1 MKNVFKKTLEDS
13 TALPPPKL
21 SERSA
26 VDFPNA
32 FSTASHVA
40 SESALRCPRQ
50 SAFRFFAGSLGPAD
64 ASLGAG
70 GRAGHFARHMAPT
83 PGRNDAETR
92 GEDSARDGTAALRS
106 SWDTVGHRGPEIL
119 EGANPRKTRKP
130 TRMSGDGEVPSGAT
144 RVDERASVVDDDDDA
159 PRAKSRPFVRGCSE
173 DASETSQL
181 SNSSR
186 HAEEPEDLTCPVTKM
201 MFRDPV
207 FVAGS
212 GNTYERDAIETFW
225 RTRRDRR
232 DPLTNAHVK
241 NANLFTNWT
250 KRREVD
256 AWLSRHPDQTPEGW
270 PSRSVPPPLEERDAR
285 AKRRR
290 NRTDRGNRGED
301 DDEADDF
308 RRDGNNRFFND
319 AAFAKTF
326 CAAVAA
332 AALLSTAFLAAT
344 APAPPPGFP
353 QFPPGVVASTLKGSS
368 MTGMPAP
375 PAWYAAMKPV
385 KPPSGSRVVA
395 RRGARGALEIII
407 PPLGAMRSDAV
418 AELGFAATWSAF
430 TGAWTVGAFRGP
442 TPAVALFSLPFWGVS
457 AHLGKAA
464 LAAATETTR
473 VVFFPPSDSEIEQS
487 AGDVPCPSVH
497 KNSIDGTFR
506 VSWEAFGRQVGHA
519 GGSLLDLDG
528 GEIVT
533 RAYVNGVPQTG
544 VELREG
550 VKSHAVGRGLHPAE
564 QAFVAELVAAA
575 LAEARDARRAAARGN
590 GSKGED
596 SKGTLET
603 ASETASS
610 RQKRDET
617 FEPTTSPPSDLH
629 PEPVAGPTRARL

>member
-1 MKNVFKKTLEDS
+1 MIS
-13 TALPPPKL
+13 
-21 SERSA
+21 
-26 VDFPNA
+26 PNA
-32 FSTASHVA
+32 FSTAGLVT

-50 SAFRFFAGSLGPAD
+50 SVFAFRAGFKVPWREEP

-70 GRAGHFARHMAPT
+70 GRPQTARHMAPT
-83 PGRNDAETR
+83 LGQDTAETR
-92 GEDSARDGTAALRS
+92 RGDSARDGTAALRAS
-106 SWDTVGHRGPEIL
+106 RDTGSHTVATGIL
-119 EGANPRKTRKP
+119 TSATEFRETRKP
-130 TRMSGDGEVPSGAT
+130 TTRIMSDDGDVRLGPST
-144 RVDERASVVDDDDDA
+144 DDDDDDA
-159 PRAKSRPFVRGCSE
+159 PRTNSHPEFVRGSSE
-173 DASETSQL
+173 DVSETSLL

-186 HAEEPEDLTCPVTKM
+186 HAEEPEDLTCPITKL

-225 RTRRDRR
+225 RDRRDRR
-232 DPLTNAHVK
+232 DPLTNARLK

-256 AWLSRHPDQTPEGW
+256 AWLTRHPTQTPEGW
-270 PSRSVPPPLEERDAR
+270 TSRAAPPPLEARDAR
-285 AKRRR
+285 AAARRRR
-290 NRTDRGNRGED
+290 NDDANGTNDGDANEANEAANEHGLRNRGGGRGGFLNG
-301 DDEADDF
+301 AN
-308 RRDGNNRFFND
+308 G
-319 AAFAKTF
+319 ALPTF

-332 AALLSTAFLAAT
+332 SVLLSTAFLAAT
-344 APAPPPGFP
+344 SPAPPPGFP
-353 QFPPGVVASTLKGSS
+353 QFPPGVVASTLRGSGV
-368 MTGMPAP
+368 TGMPAP

-385 KPPSGSRVVA
+385 KAPSGSRIRA
-395 RRGARGALEIII
+395 RRGARGALEIVI
-407 PPLGAMRSDAV
+407 PPLGAARGDAV

-487 AGDVPCPSVH
+487 AGDVPCPSVN
-497 KNSIDGTFR
+497 KKSLDGTFR

-564 QAFVAELVAAA
+564 QTFVAELLEAA
-575 LAEARDARRAAARGN
+575 LADARDARATATRGD
-590 GSKGED
+590 GSKVD
-596 SKGTLET
+596 DVRNFSK
-603 ASETASS
+603 
-610 RQKRDET
+610 ET
-617 FEPTTSPPSDLH
+617 FEPATSESPSDLQRK
-629 PEPVAGPTRARL
+629 PVAGPTRARL

>member
-1 MKNVFKKTLEDS
+1 M
-13 TALPPPKL
+13 
-21 SERSA
+21 
-26 VDFPNA
+26 
-32 FSTASHVA
+32 
-40 SESALRCPRQ
+40 
-50 SAFRFFAGSLGPAD
+50 
-64 ASLGAG
+64 
-70 GRAGHFARHMAPT
+70 
-83 PGRNDAETR
+83 
-92 GEDSARDGTAALRS
+92 
-106 SWDTVGHRGPEIL
+106 
-119 EGANPRKTRKP
+119 EGATARETRKP
-130 TRMSGDGEVPSGAT
+130 MSGRMSGDGDVPSGAT
-144 RVDERASVVDDDDDA
+144 RVDERASVDDDDDEDA

-181 SNSSR
+181 YNSSR

-225 RTRRDRR
+225 RSRRDRR

-241 NANLFTNWT
+241 NASLFTNWT

-290 NRTDRGNRGED
+290 NRNDNGNQGNGD
-301 DDEADDF
+301 DDETDGF
-308 RRDGNNRFFND
+308 RGRNGNRFLND
-319 AAFAKTF
+319 AAFIKTF
-326 CAAVAA
+326 CAAVSMT
-332 AALLSTAFLAAT
+332 ALLSTAFLAAT

-375 PAWYAAMKPV
+375 PAWYAAMKTV

-395 RRGARGALEIII
+395 RRGARGALEIVI
-407 PPLGAMRSDAV
+407 PPLGATRSDAV
-418 AELGFAATWSAF
+418 AELGFASTLSAF

-487 AGDVPCPSVH
+487 AGDVPCPSVV
-497 KNSIDGTFR
+497 KKSLDGTFR

-550 VKSHAVGRGLHPAE
+550 VKSHAVGWGLHPAE
-564 QAFVAELVAAA
+564 QTFVAELVAAA
-575 LAEARDARRAAARGN
+575 LADARDARRTKISRGD
-590 GSKGED
+590 GSKVED
-596 SKGTLET
+596 E
-603 ASETASS
+603 
-610 RQKRDET
+610 RNVPDT
-617 FEPTTSPPSDLH
+617 FVPATNTPSDLQR
-629 PEPVAGPTRARL
+629 EPVAGPTRARL

>member
-1 MKNVFKKTLEDS
+1 M
-13 TALPPPKL
+13 
-21 SERSA
+21 
-26 VDFPNA
+26 DFPNA
-32 FSTASHVA
+32 FSTASRVA

-70 GRAGHFARHMAPT
+70 GRAAHFARHMAPT
-83 PGRNDAETR
+83 PGKNDAETR
-92 GEDSARDGTAALRS
+92 GGDSARDGTAALRS
-106 SWDTVGHRGPEIL
+106 SWDAGGHRGPEIV
-119 EGANPRKTRKP
+119 EGATARETRKP
-130 TRMSGDGEVPSGAT
+130 MSGRMSGDGDVPSGAT
-144 RVDERASVVDDDDDA
+144 RVDERASVDDDDDEDA
-159 PRAKSRPFVRGCSE
+159 PRAKSRPFTRGCSVS

-225 RTRRDRR
+225 RSRRDRR

-241 NANLFTNWT
+241 NASLFTNWT

-270 PSRSVPPPLEERDAR
+270 PSRAVPPPLEERDAR

-290 NRTDRGNRGED
+290 NRNDRSGNQDGD
-301 DDEADDF
+301 DDETDGF
-308 RRDGNNRFFND
+308 RGRNGNRFLND
-319 AAFAKTF
+319 AALAKTF
-326 CAAVAA
+326 CAVVTTT
-332 AALLSTAFLAAT
+332 ALLSTAFLAAT

-368 MTGMPAP
+368 STGMPAP
-375 PAWYAAMKPV
+375 PAWYAAMKTV

-395 RRGARGALEIII
+395 RRGARGALEIVI

-457 AHLGKAA
+457 AHLGKVA

-487 AGDVPCPSVH
+487 AGDVPCPSVV
-497 KNSIDGTFR
+497 KKSLDGTFR

-564 QAFVAELVAAA
+564 QTFVAELVAAA
-575 LAEARDARRAAARGN
+575 LADARDARRTATRGD
-590 GSKGED
+590 GSKVED
-596 SKGTLET
+596 E
-603 ASETASS
+603 
-610 RQKRDET
+610 RNVPDT
-617 FEPTTSPPSDLH
+617 FVPATQPPSDLQR
-629 PEPVAGPTRARL
+629 EPVAGPTRARL